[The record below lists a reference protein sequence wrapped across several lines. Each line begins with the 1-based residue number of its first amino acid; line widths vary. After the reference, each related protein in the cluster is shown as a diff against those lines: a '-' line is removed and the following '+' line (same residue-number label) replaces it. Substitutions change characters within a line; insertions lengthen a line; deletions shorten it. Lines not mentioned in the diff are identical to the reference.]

1 MLSPKLYREQTHL
14 ETDMPSTQAATDHRF
29 AEYTSAHPTASGDP
43 DPLRRKPPAE
53 GPAKVK
59 LCRP

>member
-1 MLSPKLYREQTHL
+1 MLSPKLYREQTHS

-43 DPLRRKPPAE
+43 DPLRRKPPQR
-53 GPAKVK
+53 G
-59 LCRP
+59 RRR